1 MRIGELAAEC
11 GCSVETIRYYEK
23 VRLLPKPERAENGYR
38 RYTDQ
43 QVKSLQFILRC
54 RKVGLTQE
62 EVRQLIGIEMSPT
75 AQCDEVNKL
84 LSEHLVILRHK
95 LSELTQMEKAVL
107 RLKDKCSNGKLDGC
121 PVIAELLE

>member
-62 EVRQLIGIEMSPT
+62 EVRQLISIEMNSP
-75 AQCDEVNKL
+75 AQCDEVNEL
-84 LSEHLVILRHK
+84 LREHLFILRHK
-95 LSELTQMEKAVL
+95 LNELKQMERAVL
-107 RLKDKCSNGKLDGC
+107 HLIDKCSNGKLDGC
-121 PVIAELLE
+121 PVIVELLE